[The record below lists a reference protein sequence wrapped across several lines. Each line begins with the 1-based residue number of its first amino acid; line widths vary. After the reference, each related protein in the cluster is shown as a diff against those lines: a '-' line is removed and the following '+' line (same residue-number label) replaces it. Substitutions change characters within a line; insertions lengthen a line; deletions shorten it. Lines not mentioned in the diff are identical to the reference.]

1 MPINTASRYRAGALS
16 KQNYFPFKVNGTG
29 VMPVIFASSLLAVP
43 PALLKFAGAGGNDV
57 LNSVSPGGVLYLPLS
72 VALIAT
78 INHFYTFLQFD
89 PNDIADNL
97 KRGVCI
103 HSFMRF
109 NKQVALHESVVIV
122 RS

>member
-1 MPINTASRYRAGALS
+1 MPINTASRYKAGALS

-43 PALLKFAGAGGNDV
+43 PAILKFGNVGGSGLV
-57 LNSVSPGGVLYLPLS
+57 AQVSPGGALYLPLS
-72 VALIAT
+72 VVLIAT

-97 KRGVCI
+97 KRGVRLARTC
-103 HSFMRF
+103 
-109 NKQVALHESVVIV
+109 
-122 RS
+122 